1 MIMALKMMSNLTK
14 SAFCQSIIMTVTIIS
29 VPLHKTLRDMKKIP
43 IFAFTMLCFCFC
55 SCSNSD
61 SKQDVE
67 LKNDNIL
74 ITDESFVV
82 EDTTITL
89 YPDDFTF
96 NPKKGMVPDKETAAR
111 IAEAIWLPI
120 YGEEM
125 IYKERPYQAN
135 LINDSIWIVWGSFE
149 QPQDTN
155 CIFHGGAAFIEIS
168 KKDGRIMQLLHEE

>member
-1 MIMALKMMSNLTK
+1 
-14 SAFCQSIIMTVTIIS
+14 
-29 VPLHKTLRDMKKIP
+29 MKKIP
-43 IFAFTMLCFCFC
+43 LLAFTLLCLCFC

-61 SKQDVE
+61 RKRDDE

-89 YPDDFTF
+89 YPDAFTF

-125 IYKERPYQAN
+125 IYNERPYQAN
-135 LINDSIWIVWGSFE
+135 LINDSVWVVWGSFE

-155 CIFHGGAAFIEIS
+155 CIFHGGAAFIAIS
-168 KKDGRIMQLLHEE
+168 KKDGRILQLLHEE